1 MATQF
6 KTYQVS
12 YFNALK
18 AYISSMTD
26 ILEVGAVVY
35 GMDIPV
41 EHQSDVLKVLLA
53 TMPIGSNE

>member
-1 MATQF
+1 
-6 KTYQVS
+6 
-12 YFNALK
+12 
-18 AYISSMTD
+18 MTD

-53 TMPIGSNE
+53 TMPIGGDE